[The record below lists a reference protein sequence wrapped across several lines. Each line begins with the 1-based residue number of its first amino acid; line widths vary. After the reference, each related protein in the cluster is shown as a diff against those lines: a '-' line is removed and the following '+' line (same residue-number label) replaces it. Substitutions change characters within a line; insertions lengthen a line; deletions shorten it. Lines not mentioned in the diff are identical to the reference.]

1 MRNPFWDGRGPLFG
15 DNRMVNTWHLHLF
28 GKPRQRRTWSS
39 IVVDINMTAY
49 DLYRDYDSSS
59 WGTRNNDCWSFGRL
73 LWGHFNDKTLAC
85 VFINFYFC
93 VCVCILLYQPHVNRI
108 RMEEKGKNAGV
119 RVCFTMLQTFIWLEY
134 ANRRPTCS
142 TTLLISPCRPW
153 IDATCNNISNQWTV
167 VILSSRSGLGNRKKR
182 IHHRYELCTS

>member
-93 VCVCILLYQPHVNRI
+93 LCVYSIVSTACQQNTNGG
-108 RMEEKGKNAGV
+108 EGKKCWCTGV
-119 RVCFTMLQTFIWLEY
+119 FHDASNIYLTRVCKSSSNLFDDSLDLPLSALNRCHLQQHFKSVDSCHSFE
-134 ANRRPTCS
+134 P
-142 TTLLISPCRPW
+142 
-153 IDATCNNISNQWTV
+153 
-167 VILSSRSGLGNRKKR
+167 
-182 IHHRYELCTS
+182 